1 MAWWAG
7 VPQRTIGGQRLCTE
21 RPPVLWRHSFG
32 RSTGLVQRQMRIP
45 TRPAAGQQVL
55 IQSVADIQK
64 PKASFATV
72 QSQEEFFAILDAG
85 VAAKKIPPQLM
96 LAFKDFYNNYKS
108 KFSIFLSLGVQLA

>member
-1 MAWWAG
+1 MAWRAG
-7 VPQRTIGGQRLCTE
+7 VPQKTNTGQCLCTE
-21 RPPVLWRHSFG
+21 RPPVLWMQKFG

-55 IQSVADIQK
+55 IRSVAEIQK

-72 QSQEEFFAILDAG
+72 QSQEDFLAILDAG
-85 VAAKKIPPQLM
+85 VAAKQIPPQLM

-108 KFSIFLSLGVQLA
+108 QCSM